1 VPSDEKSYMALAENG
16 PIITFAI
23 SRHKS
28 SAIIVTSTEIRSI
41 DLPFLK
47 HKELEEYI
55 PTYLIGNKAITKGSG
70 DTYFERTR
78 RFQPLLKWLWTAAVQ
93 PVLEDLGFHKDYN
106 PQAELPRIWWV
117 SSGLMGA
124 MPLHAAGTHSRGSR
138 ENTISHVVSS
148 YTATLRS
155 LRYSRQRITDINN
168 VKEPAVMA
176 VAMPKTDTLDPLEVE
191 DEIAMLEDSFPK
203 TVILSSP
210 TVESVF
216 ENMSTCNIGHFICH
230 GISVPSDPSQSGLV
244 LSSGTLTLG
253 KLSQKYF
260 PNAHIMYLSA
270 CSTAEVSARKL
281 LDEVLHLGTGFQ
293 LVGFSHV
300 VATLWEVE
308 NREAGRVAQGF
319 YERIR
324 GDGKGYLGEG
334 VVARALHDI
343 VKKQRD
349 KHVDDPLA
357 WAAQIHFGP

>member
-16 PIITFAI
+16 PIITFAV
-23 SRHKS
+23 SQHKS

-47 HKELEEYI
+47 YKELEQYI
-55 PTYLIGNKAITKGSG
+55 ENYLIGNNAITKGSG
-70 DTYFERTR
+70 NTHFVRTR
-78 RFQPLLKWLWTAAVQ
+78 RFQRLLKWLWTAAVQ
-93 PVLEDLGFHKDYN
+93 PILENLGFHKDYS
-106 PQAELPRIWWV
+106 PEADLPRIWWV

-138 ENTISHVVSS
+138 ENTISYVVSS

-155 LRYSRQRITDINN
+155 LRYSRQRITE
-168 VKEPAVMA
+168 VSKMKEPAVMA
-176 VAMPKTDTLDPLEVE
+176 VAMPETDTLKPLEVE
-191 DEIAMLEDSFPK
+191 DEIAMLEVSFPK
-203 TVILSSP
+203 TMILRSP
-210 TVESVF
+210 TEESVL

-230 GISVPSDPSQSGLV
+230 GISVPNDPSQSGLI
-244 LSSGTLTLG
+244 LSSGTLTLE

-270 CSTAEVSARKL
+270 CSTADASARKL
-281 LDEVLHLGTGFQ
+281 LDEVLHLGNGFQ

-308 NREAGRVAQGF
+308 NVEAGKVAQGF
-319 YERIR
+319 YGGIR
-324 GDGKGYLGEG
+324 GDGRGYLGEG
-334 VVARALHDI
+334 VIARALHNI

-349 KHVDDPLA
+349 KQEDDPLT
-357 WAAQIHFGP
+357 WAAQVHFGP